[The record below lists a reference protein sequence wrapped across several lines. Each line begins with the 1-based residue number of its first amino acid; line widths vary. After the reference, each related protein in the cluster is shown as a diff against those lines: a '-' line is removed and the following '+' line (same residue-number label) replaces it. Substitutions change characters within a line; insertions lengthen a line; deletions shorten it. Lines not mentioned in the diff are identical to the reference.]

1 MIQGSS
7 IAQAA
12 SDLLLMN
19 GSARALAASVRVARQ
34 AQRII
39 WQNLGWALAYNLVAV
54 PLAAAGFVAPWV
66 AAIGMSTSSLV
77 VVLNAA
83 RLARV
88 PAEARA

>member
-1 MIQGSS
+1 MSS

-19 GSARALAASVRVARQ
+19 GSVRALAASVRVARQ

-54 PLAAAGFVAPWV
+54 PLAAAGAIAPWA

-77 VVLNAA
+77 VVLNGA

-88 PAEARA
+88 PPEPRA